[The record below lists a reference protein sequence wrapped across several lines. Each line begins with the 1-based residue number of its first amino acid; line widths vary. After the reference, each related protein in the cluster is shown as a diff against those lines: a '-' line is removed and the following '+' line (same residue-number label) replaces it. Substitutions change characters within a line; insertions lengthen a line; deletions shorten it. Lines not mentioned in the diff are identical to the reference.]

1 MVEQWLFSEMH
12 VPLNPVV
19 SGRFSFESSSS
30 ISIKSLDA
38 PLELLAGVSLEE
50 FGAGVSL
57 EEFGTGFSLEEFG
70 TGVSLEEFGTGFS
83 LEEFGAGVSLDEVGA
98 GVSLEEFGAGVSLDE
113 VGAEVSLDEGAG
125 LLDELG
131 TGSLDGLET
140 DSLSQ
145 LIQQRAAPERSSF
158 PKSLWMRLFIVFSF
172 RNVLFKRIASGNF
185 VIDFLK
191 CVLEI
196 QAMVLVFFQEVVD
209 VTVVDCYFA
218 RIIFSNLFFNF
229 Y

>member
-1 MVEQWLFSEMH
+1 MH

-57 EEFGTGFSLEEFG
+57 EEFG
-70 TGVSLEEFGTGFS
+70 
-83 LEEFGAGVSLDEVGA
+83 AG
-98 GVSLEEFGAGVSLDE
+98 
-113 VGAEVSLDEGAG
+113 VSLDEGAG
-125 LLDELG
+125 LLDELEGTLLEELEFACTSLELVSGPLEELAGVSLEEFGTGLLEELG

-145 LIQQRAAPERSSF
+145 LIQQRAALERSSF
-158 PKSLWMRLFIVFSF
+158 PKSL
-172 RNVLFKRIASGNF
+172 
-185 VIDFLK
+185 
-191 CVLEI
+191 
-196 QAMVLVFFQEVVD
+196 
-209 VTVVDCYFA
+209 
-218 RIIFSNLFFNF
+218 
-229 Y
+229 

>member
-1 MVEQWLFSEMH
+1 MH

-57 EEFGTGFSLEEFG
+57 
-70 TGVSLEEFGTGFS
+70 
-83 LEEFGAGVSLDEVGA
+83 
-98 GVSLEEFGAGVSLDE
+98 DE

-125 LLDELG
+125 LLEELG

-145 LIQQRAAPERSSF
+145 LIQQRAALERSSF
-158 PKSLWMRLFIVFSF
+158 PKSL
-172 RNVLFKRIASGNF
+172 
-185 VIDFLK
+185 
-191 CVLEI
+191 
-196 QAMVLVFFQEVVD
+196 
-209 VTVVDCYFA
+209 
-218 RIIFSNLFFNF
+218 
-229 Y
+229 

>member
-1 MVEQWLFSEMH
+1 MH

-57 EEFGTGFSLEEFG
+57 EEFG
-70 TGVSLEEFGTGFS
+70 
-83 LEEFGAGVSLDEVGA
+83 A

-113 VGAEVSLDEGAG
+113 GAG
-125 LLDELG
+125 LLDELEGTLLEELEFACTSLELVSGPLEELAGVSLEEFGTGLLEELG

-145 LIQQRAAPERSSF
+145 LIQQRAALERSSF
-158 PKSLWMRLFIVFSF
+158 PKSL
-172 RNVLFKRIASGNF
+172 
-185 VIDFLK
+185 
-191 CVLEI
+191 
-196 QAMVLVFFQEVVD
+196 
-209 VTVVDCYFA
+209 
-218 RIIFSNLFFNF
+218 
-229 Y
+229 

>member
-1 MVEQWLFSEMH
+1 MVKQWLISEMH

-30 ISIKSLDA
+30 ILIKALDA

-50 FGAGVSL
+50 F
-57 EEFGTGFSLEEFG
+57 
-70 TGVSLEEFGTGFS
+70 
-83 LEEFGAGVSLDEVGA
+83 GA

-125 LLDELG
+125 LLEELG

-158 PKSLWMRLFIVFSF
+158 PKSLWMLLFIVFSF

-209 VTVVDCYFA
+209 VTVVDGHFA

>member
-38 PLELLAGVSLEE
+38 PLELLAGV
-50 FGAGVSL
+50 
-57 EEFGTGFSLEEFG
+57 
-70 TGVSLEEFGTGFS
+70 S

-172 RNVLFKRIASGNF
+172 RNVLFKRIASSNF

-209 VTVVDCYFA
+209 VTVVDGHFA
-218 RIIFSNLFFNF
+218 RIIFSNFFFNF